1 MSRLSD
7 SAYRCSRGSD
17 NQTRHESY
25 IRHQF
30 HLSFAPN
37 GQTVPFAVLHGM
49 MMRIIE
55 TPLLSGKHRFAA
67 TPPFYKKTDTGVLA
81 RIVRI
86 RSLPNRP
93 LKFVL
98 RLRNTSPKMN
108 TCSAT
113 EIIQDCHTESAIF
126 SDLERRKAS
135 RSAHITHWWGFGLLI
150 HNR

>member
-17 NQTRHESY
+17 NPTRHESY
-25 IRHQF
+25 IRHPF

-67 TPPFYKKTDTGVLA
+67 TSPFYKKTDTGVLA
-81 RIVRI
+81 LIVRI

-93 LKFVL
+93 LKFCAQ
-98 RLRNTSPKMN
+98 TPKHEPEN
-108 TCSAT
+108 
-113 EIIQDCHTESAIF
+113 EHQF
-126 SDLERRKAS
+126 SNRDHSRRS
-135 RSAHITHWWGFGLLI
+135 
-150 HNR
+150 